1 MAKPA
6 YAFLEPYSLSL
17 SPLDFGDFLL
27 VSKAKGRREDLLFLG
42 IINPRKSLNS
52 LKEDVLDLVSEYS
65 YLDPIEVR
73 ATLTL
78 PQKKVMTFHLL
89 QTQKNWHLNARSPLE
104 VTAWR
109 YASLISWGESAAAKV
124 LADEEGIP
132 VRTMHSRLRLAR
144 EKGFLDSPGSGA
156 RLGGD

>member
-17 SPLDFGDFLL
+17 SHLDFGDFLL
-27 VSKAKGRREDLLFLG
+27 VSKGKSRREDLLFVG
-42 IINPRKSLNS
+42 ILNTRKSLNS
-52 LKEDVLDLVSEYS
+52 LKEEFLDLVSEYS
-65 YLDPIEVR
+65 VLNPIEVR
-73 ATLTL
+73 ASLTV
-78 PQKKVMTFHLL
+78 PQKSAMTFHLL
-89 QTQKNWHLNARSPLE
+89 QTHKHWPLNARSPLE

-109 YASLISWGESAAAKV
+109 YLSLLAWGESAAAKV
-124 LADEEGIP
+124 LAEEEGIS

-156 RLGGD
+156 RLGGE

>member
-1 MAKPA
+1 
-6 YAFLEPYSLSL
+6 
-17 SPLDFGDFLL
+17 
-27 VSKAKGRREDLLFLG
+27 
-42 IINPRKSLNS
+42 
-52 LKEDVLDLVSEYS
+52 
-65 YLDPIEVR
+65 
-73 ATLTL
+73 
-78 PQKKVMTFHLL
+78 MTFHLL